1 MALFAILIIL
11 TIIILLVRE
20 WFNITKD
27 EKLKADAEASLIEL
41 EAAKEM
47 LEKLDREEDVL
58 MLRDKIADK
67 EIKLNKILKQIG
79 VKYENK

>member
-41 EAAKEM
+41 KAAKEM

>member
-27 EKLKADAEASLIEL
+27 EKLKADAEASFIEL
-41 EAAKEM
+41 KAAKEM